1 MAPEQTINAEA
12 KSWLK
17 GIMAYADVA
26 SAVNRC
32 VVKNSMRNQLANS

>member
-17 GIMAYADVA
+17 GIMAYADLL
-26 SAVNRC
+26 
-32 VVKNSMRNQLANS
+32 NSMRNQLANS